1 MSAETKKHVQLP
13 LFDDTAPLPTG
24 KMHISYSELFD
35 WLECSFKHKLKHIDK
50 IDLDGPSIHTE
61 FGQVIHDVLESYL
74 LTKTS
79 PSLDAVSAA
88 TAKFRELC
96 APLVEM
102 GKAKP
107 EEVDEF
113 TEQMPRMIMS
123 VPPWMDETFPGWEP
137 VAAEFYLFEKI
148 KEQTKESRYFK
159 GFIDAVIRVPKKVR
173 KTKKTK
179 GVLLSEALVPTEY
192 DIVILDWKT
201 TSWGWPTERKR
212 DFNKQLQLMLY
223 KHFWCEKFG
232 IDLQDVKCGFVLLK
246 RTPGKDTDS
255 CELVP
260 VSFGPV
266 SQEKS
271 IQVMNAMINMVRGR
285 RAIKNRYSCRF
296 CPYANTVHCP

>member
-1 MSAETKKHVQLP
+1 MTLETKKHVQLP
-13 LFDDTAPLPTG
+13 LFDDTAALPTG

-35 WLECSFKHKLKHIDK
+35 HLECSFKHKLKHIDK

-61 FGQVIHDVLESYL
+61 YGQVLHDVLESFL
-74 LTKTS
+74 LTKTIPGS
-79 PSLDAVSAA
+79 TTILEAVL
-88 TAKFRELC
+88 KFKELV
-96 APLVEM
+96 APLVET

-107 EEVDEF
+107 EEVEEF
-113 TEQMPRMIMS
+113 AGQMPAMIS
-123 VPPWMDETFPGWEP
+123 AVPGWMDETFPGWEP

-173 KTKKTK
+173 KTKK
-179 GVLLSEALVPTEY
+179 VLLSEVPTPVEY

-232 IDLQDVKCGFVLLK
+232 LDLKDVKCGFVLLK
-246 RTPGKDTDS
+246 RTAKEGTSP

-260 VSFGPV
+260 VSVGPV
-266 SQEKS
+266 ALARSLQT
-271 IQVMNAMINMVRGR
+271 MNSMINMVRGR

-296 CPYANTVHCP
+296 CQFSNTVHCP